1 MMRKELRGRLSF
13 EEHRA
18 VSMRSSPTPS
28 ISYVPRWKSP
38 EHNSKWSTPPS
49 TFSTAKATTYIRQ
62 VPHLYFHVAAS
73 MQDSTGEIFSDS
85 YSAYSRSLSELPAE
99 TSLINESP
107 AVADSLSAR
116 RRGHAPKRYN
126 GPVLFE
132 GESAAELFAHHFA
145 DLLSA
150 HAHSTTGS
158 HTLFGN

>member
-1 MMRKELRGRLSF
+1 
-13 EEHRA
+13 
-18 VSMRSSPTPS
+18 
-28 ISYVPRWKSP
+28 
-38 EHNSKWSTPPS
+38 
-49 TFSTAKATTYIRQ
+49 
-62 VPHLYFHVAAS
+62 

-85 YSAYSRSLSELPAE
+85 YSAYGRSLSELPAE

-107 AVADSLSAR
+107 AVADRL
-116 RRGHAPKRYN
+116 RRGHAAKRYN